1 MPPDLGERFHRASL
15 NKFESEKTQAVKTAE
30 EALVVRAEAYRQE
43 SIKKALQKAKA
54 AQEKETRKTERAFER
69 KLKVSKK
76 TQSTNRCSVV
86 FLNFVLFY
94 ICSILHDD
102 YISNSTIRVKC
113 ISNNFI
119 A

>member
-69 KLKVSKK
+69 KLKVSK
-76 TQSTNRCSVV
+76 TNRCSVV
-86 FLNFVLFY
+86 FLDFVLFY
-94 ICSILHDD
+94 ICSI
-102 YISNSTIRVKC
+102 
-113 ISNNFI
+113 